1 MNYTI
6 DLYKEAVK
14 NSDIGFAALLRN
26 QMVKAKDWQ
35 FGGVLN
41 NDFGLVPYGSGG
53 SVCSAIML
61 YFCPD
66 SQYYKS
72 KEAYDSADKLFA
84 FLYANLRP
92 SGVIDYHVANFY
104 SAPDTSFT
112 NIGLCITYNY
122 IKDQKTD
129 AQGEELK
136 KRLYEALS
144 KLADG
149 IFTGGFHT
157 PNHRWVESAAL
168 SLAMNI
174 TGKKEYLTRINAFL
188 NEGID
193 CNEDGEYTERS
204 TGGYNYINNM
214 AFLILAKELNKPE
227 YLEPVRRN
235 LKMMSAYYHTNM
247 EIFTQNSTRQD
258 RGTQVY
264 ATKYIYQYLK
274 AGHLLKDNELLGMG
288 RAIIDDSLR
297 NGRGFPV
304 GIYEMTTEP
313 ELLEIPDVEPIIP
326 TQYDYHFKDSGI
338 VRMLH
343 NGCSVSIM
351 EDQPTFFYLQFGAVD
366 MYIKGGIHF
375 FDERHLNVKNLRRI
389 EGGYAMDYHGEG
401 TYYLPYDEYQGT
413 SDYLKMDKSKRGTT
427 GPITVDAVIEV
438 TKTQKGFS
446 IKTKMDG
453 CTKVPVRFEI
463 AVNPNAVIFGDGYTI
478 RANAGGRLVASKG
491 SVKVDM
497 GTSGVKIGPA
507 FAETFLTEGLF
518 GSVPVS
524 GSKYNIFFNG
534 LTPFDHEFTIEPIEH
549 IED

>member
-1 MNYTI
+1 MTYTI
-6 DLYKEAVK
+6 DLYNEAVK
-14 NSDIGFAALLRN
+14 NSDNAFAALIRN
-26 QMVKAKDWQ
+26 QMVDAKDWQ
-35 FGGVLN
+35 FGGVMN
-41 NDFGLVPYGSGG
+41 NDFGIVPYGSGG
-53 SVCSAIML
+53 NVCSAIML
-61 YFCPD
+61 YFCPE
-66 SQYYKS
+66 SKYYMND
-72 KEAYDSADKLFA
+72 EAYECADKLFT

-112 NIGLCITYNY
+112 NIGLCHTYNY
-122 IKDQKTD
+122 IKDRKTNEH
-129 AQGEELK
+129 GEELK

-157 PNHRWVESAAL
+157 PNHRWVETAAL
-168 SLAMNI
+168 LLAMNI

-188 NEGID
+188 KEGVD

-214 AFLILAKELNKPE
+214 AFLIIADELGKPE

-274 AGHLLKDNELLGMG
+274 AGHLLKDDELLAMA
-288 RAIIDDSLR
+288 RAIIDDSLKS
-297 NGRGFPV
+297 GRGFPV

-313 ELLEIPDVEPIIP
+313 ELLEIPDVEPKMP
-326 TQYDYHFKDSGI
+326 TAYDYHFKDSGI

-351 EDQPTFFYLQFGAVD
+351 EDQDTFFYLQFGAVD
-366 MYIKGGIHF
+366 MYIRGGIHF
-375 FDERHLNVKNLRRI
+375 FNERHIKVKNLRKI
-389 EGGYAMDYHGEG
+389 KDGYAMDYHGEG

-413 SDYLKMDKSKRGTT
+413 SDFNKMDKSKRKTT
-427 GPITVDAVIEV
+427 GPITVDAILEV
-438 TKTQKGFS
+438 KRTEKGFS
-446 IKTKMDG
+446 IHMKMDG
-453 CTKVPVRFEI
+453 CTKVPVRFEM
-463 AVNPNAVIFGDGYTI
+463 AVNNNAVVFGDGYTI
-478 RANAGGRLVASKG
+478 RANGGGRLVASKG
-491 SVKVDM
+491 YVKVDM
-497 GTSGVKIGPA
+497 GNSGVKIGPA
-507 FAETFLTEGLF
+507 FAETFVTEGLF
-518 GSVPVS
+518 GSTPVS
-524 GSKYNIFFNG
+524 GSKYNIFFNA
-534 LTPFDHEFTIEPIEH
+534 LTPFDHEFSIEPIEK
-549 IED
+549 IEE